1 VSRGIVSRIAKKYG
15 NPTTGKFKLIAI
27 LIFVSL
33 ASAIATYYV
42 ESNILTTVTSEALVF
57 SIFLN
62 ILNLVAGPSST
73 RGLVIASVFFGIL
86 IGAITALVV

>member
-1 VSRGIVSRIAKKYG
+1 VSRGIVSKIAKKYG
-15 NPTTGKFKLIAI
+15 NPTRNYKLTAI
-27 LIFVSL
+27 LISISL

-42 ESNILTTVTSEALVF
+42 ESSILTTVTSEALVV

-73 RGLVIASVFFGIL
+73 RGLVITFSLFGIL
-86 IGAITALVV
+86 MGSIAALVV